1 VVSLRLRPPWS
12 QISKQRIF
20 NTKAQI
26 RVKGSKNFLLE
37 TIGGHVDNKCEII
50 LRDQSLGCVG
60 FELTDKR
67 YPDIIKQRKGITTI
81 IPASTP
87 NMNDGILW

>member
-1 VVSLRLRPPWS
+1 M
-12 QISKQRIF
+12 
-20 NTKAQI
+20 
-26 RVKGSKNFLLE
+26 KGSKNFLLE